1 MGKTEKKLI
10 DDKGNRLDGRK
21 WDELRPIKLQVGLMK
36 NADGS
41 AYIEWGKNKIMAAVY
56 GPKEV
61 HPKHQ
66 VLPDRALL
74 RCRYHMA
81 PFSVDERKNPAP
93 SRREIEISKVM
104 REALEP
110 AVVVEDYPRT
120 AIEVWV
126 EVLQSDG
133 GSRVA
138 GITAASLALADA
150 GINMRDMVVGCSCGL
165 IGGQVVADLDD
176 TEDKEGDGDMPV
188 AILPNLGLVSLLQ
201 VDGIYTRENFQ
212 KAFELAIEKGKQ
224 VYGMQR
230 DALNERFFEG
240 EAKAVQVEEGW
251 EKVVDEELRRGDDK
265 EGPVGA
271 AAVDGEAPR
280 RQGPGP
286 AQRAEDRDR
295 GHPQGQR
302 VGQGHPGQHPGD
314 RRGQDSDRD
323 PVPRHP

>member
-1 MGKTEKKLI
+1 MVETEKKLI
-10 DDKGNRLDGRK
+10 DENGKRLDGRN
-21 WDELRPIKLQVGLMK
+21 WDDSRPISLQVGLMK

-93 SRREIEISKVM
+93 SRREIEISKVI

-110 AVVVEDYPRT
+110 AVIVEDYPRT

-133 GSRVA
+133 GSRCA

-150 GINMRDMVVGCSCGL
+150 GINMRDLVVGCSCGL
-165 IGGQVVADLDD
+165 VEDQVVADLDD
-176 TEDKEGDGDMPV
+176 TEDKEGNGDMPV
-188 AILPNLGLVSLLQ
+188 AIMPNLGQVTLLQ
-201 VDGIYTRENFQ
+201 VDGMYTREKFQ

-224 VYGMQR
+224 IYEMQR
-230 DALNERFFEG
+230 QALTTRFFGG
-240 EAKAVQVEEGW
+240 EATSTQVEEG
-251 EKVVDEELRRGDDK
+251 
-265 EGPVGA
+265 A
-271 AAVDGEAPR
+271 
-280 RQGPGP
+280 
-286 AQRAEDRDR
+286 
-295 GHPQGQR
+295 
-302 VGQGHPGQHPGD
+302 
-314 RRGQDSDRD
+314 
-323 PVPRHP
+323 

>member
-1 MGKTEKKLI
+1 VGEGKTKLI
-10 DDKGNRLDGRK
+10 DSSGKRMDGRK
-21 WDELRPIKLQVGLMK
+21 WDELRPISIQVGLMK

-93 SRREIEISKVM
+93 SRREIEISKVI
-104 REALEP
+104 REALQP
-110 AVVVEDYPRT
+110 AVIVEDYPRT

-150 GINMRDMVVGCSCGL
+150 GINMRDLVVGCSCG
-165 IGGQVVADLDD
+165 IINDQVVADLDD
-176 TEDKEGDGDMPV
+176 TEDKEGSGDMPV
-188 AILPNLGLVSLLQ
+188 AIMPSLGLVTLLQ
-201 VDGIYTRENFQ
+201 VDGLYTREKFQ

-224 VYGMQR
+224 VNVMQR
-230 DALNERFFEG
+230 AALNNRFFGG
-240 EAKAVQVEEGW
+240 EAKTTQEE
-251 EKVVDEELRRGDDK
+251 EV
-265 EGPVGA
+265 
-271 AAVDGEAPR
+271 
-280 RQGPGP
+280 
-286 AQRAEDRDR
+286 AE
-295 GHPQGQR
+295 
-302 VGQGHPGQHPGD
+302 
-314 RRGQDSDRD
+314 
-323 PVPRHP
+323 

>member
-1 MGKTEKKLI
+1 MGEGKKKLI
-10 DDKGNRLDGRK
+10 DNSGKRLDGRA
-21 WDELRPIKLQVGLMK
+21 WNDLRPISLQVGLMK

-93 SRREIEISKVM
+93 SRREIEISKVI
-104 REALEP
+104 REALQP

-150 GINMRDMVVGCSCGL
+150 GINMRDLVVGCSCGL
-165 IGGQVVADLDD
+165 LGDQVVSDLDD
-176 TEDKEGDGDMPV
+176 TEDKEGNGDMPV
-188 AILPNLGLVSLLQ
+188 AIMPNLGLVTLLQ
-201 VDGIYTRENFQ
+201 VDGIYTREQFQ
-212 KAFELAIEKGKQ
+212 KAFELAIEKGKH
-224 VYGMQR
+224 VYGLQR
-230 DALNERFFEG
+230 QALATRFFGG
-240 EAKAVQVEEGW
+240 EEMASHAEE
-251 EKVVDEELRRGDDK
+251 
-265 EGPVGA
+265 
-271 AAVDGEAPR
+271 EA
-280 RQGPGP
+280 
-286 AQRAEDRDR
+286 E
-295 GHPQGQR
+295 
-302 VGQGHPGQHPGD
+302 
-314 RRGQDSDRD
+314 
-323 PVPRHP
+323 

>member
-1 MGKTEKKLI
+1 LKAERKLI
-10 DDKGNRLDGRK
+10 DESGIRLDGRK
-21 WDELRPIKLQVGLMK
+21 WDQLRPIKLDVGVLN

-66 VLPDRALL
+66 ALPDRALV
-74 RCRYHMA
+74 RTRYHMA

-93 SRREIEISKVM
+93 SRREIEISKVI

-110 AVVVEDYPRT
+110 AVIVEDYPRT

-150 GINMRDMVVGCSCGL
+150 GINMRDLVVGCSCG
-165 IGGQVVADLDD
+165 IVQDQVVADLDD
-176 TEDKEGDGDMPV
+176 TEDKEGSGDMPV
-188 AILPNLGLVSLLQ
+188 AIMPNLNLVTLLQ
-201 VDGIYTRENFQ
+201 VDGMYTREQFQ
-212 KAFELAIEKGKQ
+212 KAFELAIEKGKE

-230 DALNERFFEG
+230 EALTRKFF
-240 EAKAVQVEEGW
+240 
-251 EKVVDEELRRGDDK
+251 
-265 EGPVGA
+265 
-271 AAVDGEAPR
+271 
-280 RQGPGP
+280 
-286 AQRAEDRDR
+286 
-295 GHPQGQR
+295 
-302 VGQGHPGQHPGD
+302 GD
-314 RRGQDSDRD
+314 RQAGTAEEAEE
-323 PVPRHP
+323 

>member
-1 MGKTEKKLI
+1 MKAERKLI
-10 DDKGNRLDGRK
+10 DESGIRLDGRK
-21 WDELRPIKLQVGLMK
+21 WDQLRPIKLDVGVLN

-66 VLPDRALL
+66 ALPDRALV
-74 RCRYHMA
+74 RTRYHMA

-93 SRREIEISKVM
+93 SRREIEISKVI

-110 AVVVEDYPRT
+110 AVIVEDYPRT

-150 GINMRDMVVGCSCGL
+150 GINMRDLVVGCSCG
-165 IGGQVVADLDD
+165 IVQDQVVADLDD
-176 TEDKEGDGDMPV
+176 TEDKEGSGDMPV
-188 AILPNLGLVSLLQ
+188 AIMPNLNLVTLLQ
-201 VDGIYTRENFQ
+201 VDGMYTREQFQ
-212 KAFELAIEKGKQ
+212 KAFELAIEKGKE

-230 DALNERFFEG
+230 EALTRKFF
-240 EAKAVQVEEGW
+240 
-251 EKVVDEELRRGDDK
+251 
-265 EGPVGA
+265 
-271 AAVDGEAPR
+271 
-280 RQGPGP
+280 
-286 AQRAEDRDR
+286 
-295 GHPQGQR
+295 
-302 VGQGHPGQHPGD
+302 GD
-314 RRGQDSDRD
+314 RQAGTAEEAEE
-323 PVPRHP
+323 